1 VAKKGSSRR
10 WMHEHL
16 NDEYVKKAQKEG
28 YRSRA
33 VYKLLE
39 IIEKS
44 QIINKGDR
52 ILDLGAA
59 PGGWSQVARKKVGKS
74 GQVIASDILSIEE
87 ISGVNFLQG
96 DFTEQSVYD
105 ELITLTEGSSIDIVL
120 SDMAPN
126 MSGQLSVDQPK
137 SIYLAELAID
147 LAVKT
152 LSKNGHFIVKIFQ
165 GDGFDDYVKNARK
178 VFKKVSIIKPK
189 ASRPRSKE
197 VYLLASQLK

>member
-16 NDEYVKKAQKEG
+16 SDEFVKKAQKEG

-39 IIEKS
+39 IIEKNNV
-44 QIINKGDR
+44 IHNGD
-52 ILDLGAA
+52 IVLDLGAA
-59 PGGWSQVARKKVGKS
+59 PGGWSQVAAKFVGEK
-74 GQVIASDILSIEE
+74 GKVIASDILPIEE
-87 ISGVNFLQG
+87 INGVIFFQG
-96 DFTEQSVYD
+96 DFTEESIYEKLL
-105 ELITLTEGSSIDIVL
+105 ELTGDFKVNVVL

-137 SIYLAELAID
+137 SMYLADLAIEM
-147 LAVKT
+147 AIKT
-152 LSKNGHFIVKIFQ
+152 LDLNGSFIVKLFQ
-165 GDGFDDYVKNARK
+165 GDGFDAFVQTTRK
-178 VFKKVSIIKPK
+178 SFKKVSVLKPK

>member
-1 VAKKGSSRR
+1 MAKKGSSRR

-16 NDEYVKKAQKEG
+16 SDEFVKKAQKEG

-39 IIEKS
+39 IVEKKA
-44 QIINKGDR
+44 IIRNGHKV
-52 ILDLGAA
+52 LDLGAA
-59 PGGWSQVARKKVGKS
+59 PGGWSQIAAKLVGSQGK
-74 GQVIASDILSIEE
+74 VIASDILPIEL
-87 ISGVNFLQG
+87 IDGVDFLQG

-105 ELITLTEGSSIDIVL
+105 DLLVMTDGAKVDVVL

-137 SIYLAELAID
+137 SMYLAELAIEM
-147 LAVKT
+147 AIKT
-152 LSKNGHFIVKIFQ
+152 LNPGGSFVVKVFQ
-165 GDGFDDYVKNARK
+165 GDGFDVFVQNAK
-178 VFKKVSIIKPK
+178 KAFKKVSVIKPK